1 MGVHKHMVLIPTIV
15 GRAGDRHPGL
25 GAGMGENTRLRA
37 SIRPAVTAFVLAVL
51 MAMAPGSAQEPIS
64 PAKPTRHFR
73 VERPAALTGADAL
86 TIYNRIL
93 DDMVAGYRLS
103 GVPLTEGYRL
113 WRRYNTVP
121 YRSAQHGERYVN
133 NYSNDIAGDYGLFEA
148 AGNLPLGSILVKDSF
163 AVTANGDVFSGPLFV
178 MEKMSTGFNPESRD
192 WRYSMYMPDGSL
204 FGMTN
209 GEGSERVE
217 FCIACH
223 KEAGHN
229 QDHLFYVPERYRVKF
244 LN

>member
-1 MGVHKHMVLIPTIV
+1 MPTPHRAAIAALVVLVMTV
-15 GRAGDRHPGL
+15 A
-25 GAGMGENTRLRA
+25 N
-37 SIRPAVTAFVLAVL
+37 PAA
-51 MAMAPGSAQEPIS
+51 AQVPVNPE
-64 PAKPTRHFR
+64 KPTRHFR

-103 GVPLTEGYRL
+103 GVPLAEEYRL
-113 WRRYNTVP
+113 LRRYNTVP
-121 YRSAQHGERYVN
+121 YRSAQHGERFVN
-133 NYSNDIAGDYGLFEA
+133 NYSNGIAGDYRLFEA

-178 MEKMSTGFNPESRD
+178 MEKMSTGFSPESRD

-204 FGMTN
+204 FGVTN

-223 KEAGHN
+223 KNAGHER
-229 QDHLFYVPERYRVKF
+229 DHLFYVPERYRVRF
-244 LN
+244 LD

>member
-1 MGVHKHMVLIPTIV
+1 MPTPHRAAIAALVVLVMTV
-15 GRAGDRHPGL
+15 A
-25 GAGMGENTRLRA
+25 N
-37 SIRPAVTAFVLAVL
+37 PAA
-51 MAMAPGSAQEPIS
+51 AQVPVNPE
-64 PAKPTRHFR
+64 KPTRHFR

-103 GVPLTEGYRL
+103 GVPLAEEYRL

-121 YRSAQHGERYVN
+121 YRSAQHGERFVN
-133 NYSNDIAGDYGLFEA
+133 NYSNGIAGDYRLFEA

-178 MEKMSTGFNPESRD
+178 MEKMSTGFSPESRD

-204 FGMTN
+204 FGVTN

-223 KEAGHN
+223 KNAGHER
-229 QDHLFYVPERYRVKF
+229 DHLFYVPERYRVRF
-244 LN
+244 LD

>member
-1 MGVHKHMVLIPTIV
+1 MPIIRLNIV
-15 GRAGDRHPGL
+15 VAGLLTAAVFAGPG
-25 GAGMGENTRLRA
+25 
-37 SIRPAVTAFVLAVL
+37 TAQDANE
-51 MAMAPGSAQEPIS
+51 AT
-64 PAKPTRHFR
+64 KPTRHFR

-103 GVPLTEGYRL
+103 SFPYAAKYRL

-121 YRSAQHGERYVN
+121 YRSAQHGERFVN
-133 NYSNDIAGDYGLFEA
+133 NYANDIAADYRHFEA
-148 AGNLPLGSILVKDSF
+148 AGNLPKGSIVVKDSF
-163 AVTANGDVFSGPLFV
+163 TVTAGGDVFSGPLFV
-178 MEKMSTGFNPESRD
+178 MEKMPTGFNPESRD
-192 WRYSMYMPDGSL
+192 WRYAMYMPDGSL

-217 FCIACH
+217 FCISCH
-223 KEAGHN
+223 KLAGHEH
-229 QDHLFYVPERYRVKF
+229 DHLFYVPEQYRVRF

>member
-1 MGVHKHMVLIPTIV
+1 MPTSHLRVFVLALFAVLLPY
-15 GRAGDRHPGL
+15 
-25 GAGMGENTRLRA
+25 
-37 SIRPAVTAFVLAVL
+37 AVTAQDADE
-51 MAMAPGSAQEPIS
+51 A
-64 PAKPTRHFR
+64 AKPTRHFR
-73 VERPAALTGADAL
+73 VERPAGLTGADAL

-103 GVPLTEGYRL
+103 SFPSAEKYRL

-133 NYSNDIAGDYGLFEA
+133 NYANDIAGNYRHFEA
-148 AGNLPLGSILVKDSF
+148 SGNLPKGSVLVKDSF
-163 AVTANGDVFSGPLFV
+163 AVTARGDVFSGPMFV
-178 MEKMSTGFNPESRD
+178 MEKMSTGFNPESRN

-209 GEGSERVE
+209 GEGTERVE
-217 FCIACH
+217 FCITCH
-223 KEAGHN
+223 KEAGYE
-229 QDHLFYVPERYRVKF
+229 QDHLFYVPDGYRVRF

>member
-1 MGVHKHMVLIPTIV
+1 MPTPHRAAIAALVVLVMTV
-15 GRAGDRHPGL
+15 A
-25 GAGMGENTRLRA
+25 N
-37 SIRPAVTAFVLAVL
+37 PAA
-51 MAMAPGSAQEPIS
+51 AQVPVNPE
-64 PAKPTRHFR
+64 KPTRHFR

-103 GVPLTEGYRL
+103 GVPLAEEYRL

-121 YRSAQHGERYVN
+121 YRSAQHGERFVN
-133 NYSNDIAGDYGLFEA
+133 NYSNGIAGDYRLFEA

-178 MEKMSTGFNPESRD
+178 MEKMSTGFSPESRD

-204 FGMTN
+204 FGVTN

-223 KEAGHN
+223 KNAGHER
-229 QDHLFYVPERYRVKF
+229 DHLFYVPERYRIRF